1 MRYVLFALSLCYA
14 GALLAS
20 STQVPLGEES
30 DNSGPP
36 VKMDIPKKK
45 QTPLLQEFVTDKGQ
59 RAELVTPDVG
69 EQYAIIPIPEEHP
82 DPLDDSGE
90 RNTDSEWQ
98 LLTW

>member
-1 MRYVLFALSLCYA
+1 MA
-14 GALLAS
+14 AS
-20 STQVPLGEES
+20 SNVVPLGEES
-30 DNSGPP
+30 DNSAPP

-45 QTPLLQEFVTDKGQ
+45 QPPLLQPFVTDKGQ
-59 RAELVTPDVG
+59 RAELVTPEVG

-82 DPLDDSGE
+82 DPLDDSSE